1 LLREQ
6 ELTLTKAESICR
18 AAEVSEQQMKTI
30 SADMTSMAV
39 SAIKKPSQ
47 EEENK
52 PSCRYCGKN
61 MPSVS
66 VQHMARSVANVKRK
80 IILLQFVSRRSRQ
93 SV

>member
-1 LLREQ
+1 
-6 ELTLTKAESICR
+6 
-18 AAEVSEQQMKTI
+18 MKTI

-52 PSCRYCGKN
+52 PSCRYCGKKN